1 MKKHAIRLMCL
12 LMTLM
17 LSGGLWTTAFAA
29 LDKSGYC
36 GDNVRFSYNFS
47 SGYLRVWGT
56 GPMYDGTYIFDGFL
70 EQNSIMG
77 SSVKKIQIE
86 RGVTHI
92 GAFAFYGCDYVTS
105 ISISDT
111 VTSIGNYA
119 FSESWMTKSFKL
131 PDSIT
136 SIGVGAFK
144 GCTMLES
151 INIPDGV
158 TRIEDWTFFECDFLT
173 AIDLPDGLKS
183 IGEFAFADTGL
194 TQITIPQ
201 GVTTI
206 GYNAFSDCY
215 DLKKVTIPGSV
226 EVIGHGAFNDCS
238 GLQSV
243 NICKGVREIDDF
255 AFDGCDKLTSVSIPD
270 TVERIGEMA
279 FYGCDSLT
287 TVVLPASVKVIEDS
301 AFNWYYGR
309 TSGPEHIYILNRGD
323 IDIGW
328 TPFAEGATIYCYRGT
343 EAAIWAE
350 KKAKFNDYTI
360 VYLDGDA
367 DGNGKVNLQDFL
379 RIMQYA
385 AGWSVVIDDSA
396 DMNVDGTID
405 VNDAILLLE
414 SL

>member
-12 LMTLM
+12 LMTLVM
-17 LSGGLWTTAFAA
+17 FEGLWTTAFAA

-36 GDNVRFSYNFS
+36 GENVQFSYNFS

-105 ISISDT
+105 ISIPDT

-119 FSESWMTKSFKL
+119 FSECWSMKSFKL
-131 PDSIT
+131 PDGLT
-136 SIGVGAFK
+136 SIGVGAFD
-144 GCTMLES
+144 GCTLLES
-151 INIPDGV
+151 INIPQGV
-158 TRIEDWTFFECDFLT
+158 TKIEEWTFFECDFLKT
-173 AIDLPDGLKS
+173 ITLPSGLTS
-183 IGEFAFADTGL
+183 IGDDSFRESGL
-194 TQITIPQ
+194 TEIKIPN
-201 GVTTI
+201 GVTYL
-206 GYNAFSDCY
+206 GESAFYRCFS
-215 DLKKVTIPGSV
+215 LTKATIPGSV

-255 AFDGCDKLTSVSIPD
+255 AFDGCDKLTSVTIPD

-287 TVVLPASVKVIEDS
+287 TVVLPASVKVIEGS
-301 AFNWYYGR
+301 AFTWYYGR
-309 TSGPEHIYILNRGD
+309 KSGPSHIYILSRED
-323 IDIGW
+323 IDFGRE
-328 TPFAEGATIYCYRGT
+328 PFENDTTIYCYRNT
-343 EAAIWAE
+343 PAAQWAE
-350 KKAKFNDYTI
+350 KRQKFDNFTI